1 MFASKMPCAN
11 LCSETK
17 KNFGV
22 FRTKIDLVALHTDQ
36 KYPVKSK
43 SMNLILWLVNDNDNE
58 SFMAFLLFS
67 AN

>member
-1 MFASKMPCAN
+1 MCQ
-11 LCSETK
+11 LCSET
-17 KNFGV
+17 NIFVGV
-22 FRTKIDLVALHTDQ
+22 FGTKIDLVALHIDQ

-43 SMNLILWLVNDNDNE
+43 SMNLSLWLVNDNDNE